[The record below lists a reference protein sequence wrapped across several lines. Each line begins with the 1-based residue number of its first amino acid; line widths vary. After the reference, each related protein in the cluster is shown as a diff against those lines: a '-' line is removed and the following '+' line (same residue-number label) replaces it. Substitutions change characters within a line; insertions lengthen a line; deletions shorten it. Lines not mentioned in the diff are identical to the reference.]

1 MTNIRWISEK
11 IVRAIQKDLV
21 LQYGGIPGIRDDNL
35 LSASLARPRHLSTY
49 ENPSIYELAAA
60 YGYGITK
67 KHPFVDGNKR
77 TAFMVMY
84 TFLGLNCYQLNAP
97 EKEVVI
103 IMEQLASGEIEQAS
117 LAEWLEV
124 YTENKA

>member
-11 IVRAIQKDLV
+11 IVRAIQKDLL
-21 LQYGGIPGIRDDNL
+21 LQYGGIPGTRDDNL
-35 LSASLARPRHLSTY
+35 LSASLAIPRHLFTY

-67 KHPFVDGNKR
+67 NHPCVDGNKR

-84 TFLGLNCYQLNAP
+84 TFLGLNGYQLNAP

-103 IMEQLASGEIEQAS
+103 IMEQVASGEINQES
-117 LAEWLEV
+117 LAEWLEK
-124 YTENKA
+124 YTNNQA